1 VHRGDLV
8 DAQAMIGDSP
18 LLKLALAFGA
28 LSLVS
33 VGGAPVM
40 MPEIHR
46 LSVEVNPWLTN
57 AGFARDFAL
66 SQTAPG
72 PNFMM
77 ISLVGWRVAGLAG
90 LTAATLAAIVPS
102 SIIAFIVGRLYM
114 RFSSQA
120 WFPVV
125 KDALPPLVLGLI
137 MASGVVTAQ
146 AAVSDTIGLVIII
159 ISASV
164 VAFTRRNPLVAIAT
178 GAIIGLMAGRLGYL

>member
-1 VHRGDLV
+1 MTD
-8 DAQAMIGDSP
+8 DSP
-18 LLKLALAFGA
+18 LFTLALTFGA

-33 VGGAPVM
+33 VGGAPAM

-46 LSVEVNPWLTN
+46 LSVEVNPWLSN

-77 ISLVGWRVAGLAG
+77 ISLVGWRVAGFAG
-90 LTAATLAAIVPS
+90 LLAATLAAIIPS
-102 SIIAFIVGRLYM
+102 SIIAVIVGRLYT

-125 KDALPPLVLGLI
+125 KDALPPIVLGLI
-137 MASGVVTAQ
+137 VASGVVTAQ
-146 AAVSDTIGLVIII
+146 AAVSEPLGFAIVLMSTTI
-159 ISASV
+159 
-164 VAFTRRNPLVAIAT
+164 VALTRKNPMVAIAT
-178 GAIIGLMAGRLGYL
+178 GAMIGLVAGRLGFL